1 MTFQR
6 ARSAEQREERRRT
19 ILDTALAMLDEMPVA
34 DVSLNELSRR
44 VGLAKSNVLRYFES
58 REAVLLELLDRA
70 LRDWLAEVAVELA
83 SGVDPDLP
91 ASERGARFAAVTAH
105 SLARRTVLCDLI
117 GAQAGVLEHNVSV
130 DVVVRFKRS
139 ALTGLDTMV
148 TLLRRAVP
156 EVGAEAGSV
165 CMLAMILTGG
175 LWTHCRPAPSALA
188 AYEVDPA
195 LAALHLDLAPALE
208 NGLAMLIAGAMAR
221 NPAPSAAENR

>member
-6 ARSAEQREERRRT
+6 ARSAAQREERRRT

-70 LRDWLAEVAVELA
+70 LRGWLAEVADELA
-83 SGVDPDLP
+83 AGVDPNLP
-91 ASERGARFAAVTAH
+91 ADERGARFAAVVAH

-130 DVVVRFKRS
+130 DVVVGFKRS
-139 ALTGLDTMV
+139 ALAGLGTMAE
-148 TLLRRAVP
+148 LIQRYVP
-156 EVGAEAGSV
+156 EVGDQAASV
-165 CMLAMILTGG
+165 CLFTVILTGG
-175 LWTHCRPAPSALA
+175 LWTHCRPSPSALA
-188 AYEVDPA
+188 AYQVDPA

-208 NGLAMLIAGAMAR
+208 SGLALLIAGAMKR
-221 NPAPSAAENR
+221 SG

>member
-58 REAVLLELLDRA
+58 REAVLLELLQGA
-70 LRDWLAEVAVELA
+70 LRDWLAEVADELA
-83 SGVDPDLP
+83 AGVDRDRP
-91 ASERGARFAAVTAH
+91 AGERGEAFAAVVAR

-130 DVVVRFKRS
+130 GVVVRFKQS
-139 ALTGLDTMV
+139 ALTSLESMAD
-148 TLLRRAVP
+148 LLRRYVP
-156 EVGAEAGSV
+156 EVGAEAASV
-165 CMLAMILTGG
+165 CLMAMIMTGG
-175 LWTHCRPAPSALA
+175 LWTHCRPSPSALA
-188 AYEVDPA
+188 AYEADPA
-195 LAALHLDLAPALE
+195 LAALHLELAPALQ
-208 NGLAMLIAGAMAR
+208 NGLAMLISGAMAR
-221 NPAPSAAENR
+221 TG

>member
-19 ILDTALAMLDEMPVA
+19 ILGTALAMLDEMPVA

-58 REAVLLELLDRA
+58 REAVLLELLDGA

-83 SGVDPDLP
+83 ADRRRDRP
-91 ASERGARFAAVTAH
+91 AGERFAAIVAH
-105 SLARRTVLCDLI
+105 SLARHTVLCDLI
-117 GAQAGVLEHNVSV
+117 GAQAGVLEHNVST
-130 DVVVRFKRS
+130 DAVVRFKRS
-139 ALTGLDTMV
+139 ALAGLDSMAE
-148 TLLRRAVP
+148 LLRRYVP
-156 EVGAEAGSV
+156 EVGEEAASV
-165 CMLAMILTGG
+165 CLLAMILTGG
-175 LWTHCRPAPSALA
+175 LWTHCRPSPSALA

-208 NGLAMLIAGAMAR
+208 NGLALLIAGAVKR
-221 NPAPSAAENR
+221 NHG

>member
-58 REAVLLELLDRA
+58 REAILLELLDGA
-70 LRDWLAEVAVELA
+70 LRDWLTEVSAELA
-83 SGVDPDLP
+83 AGVDRDRP
-91 ASERGARFAAVTAH
+91 ASARGDAFAAVVAQ

-130 DVVVRFKRS
+130 DVVVRFKQS
-139 ALTGLDTMV
+139 ALAGLETLAE
-148 TLLRRAVP
+148 LLRGYVP
-156 EVGAEAGSV
+156 EVGAEASSV
-165 CMLAMILTGG
+165 CLMAMILTGG
-175 LWTHCRPAPSALA
+175 LWTHCRPSPSALA

-195 LAALHLDLAPALE
+195 LAGLHLELAPALQQ
-208 NGLAMLIAGAMAR
+208 GLAMLIAGAMSR
-221 NPAPSAAENR
+221 NG

>member
-70 LRDWLAEVAVELA
+70 LRDWLAEVAGELA
-83 SGVDPDLP
+83 EGVDRELP
-91 ASERGARFAAVTAH
+91 AGERGERFSAVVAH

-117 GAQAGVLEHNVSV
+117 GAQAGVLERNVSTGA
-130 DVVVRFKRS
+130 VVRFKRS
-139 ALTGLDTMV
+139 ALAGLDAMAE
-148 TLLRRAVP
+148 LMRGYVP
-156 EVGAEAGSV
+156 EVGDQAGPI

-175 LWTHCRPAPSALA
+175 LWTHCRPSPSALA
-188 AYEVDPA
+188 AYEADPA
-195 LAALHLDLAPALE
+195 LRALHLDLAPALAH
-208 NGLAMLIAGAMAR
+208 GLTLLIAGAMAT
-221 NPAPSAAENR
+221 A

>member
-70 LRDWLAEVAVELA
+70 LRDWLAEVVDELA
-83 SGVDPDLP
+83 EGVDREL
-91 ASERGARFAAVTAH
+91 SVGERGERFSSVVAH

-117 GAQAGVLEHNVSV
+117 GAQAGVLEHNVST
-130 DVVVRFKRS
+130 DAVVRFKRS
-139 ALTGLDTMV
+139 ALAGLDAMAE
-148 TLLRRAVP
+148 LMCRYVP
-156 EVGAEAGSV
+156 EVGDRAGSI

-175 LWTHCRPAPSALA
+175 LWTHCRPSPSALA
-188 AYEVDPA
+188 AYEADPA
-195 LAALHLDLAPALE
+195 LRALHLDLAPALAH
-208 NGLAMLIAGAMAR
+208 GLTLLISGAV
-221 NPAPSAAENR
+221 AAA

>member
-19 ILDTALAMLDEMPVA
+19 ILDTALGMLDEMPVA
-34 DVSLNELSRR
+34 DVTLNELSRR

-70 LRDWLAEVAVELA
+70 LGSWLAEVAEELVD
-83 SGVDPDLP
+83 GVDLSLS
-91 ASERGARFAAVTAH
+91 ARERGDRFAAVVAR
-105 SLARRTVLCDLI
+105 SLAGHAVLCDLI

-139 ALTGLDTMV
+139 ALAGLDEMV
-148 TLLRRAVP
+148 TLVHRYVP
-156 EVGAEAGSV
+156 ETGDEAKSV
-165 CMLAMILTGG
+165 CFLAMVLTGG
-175 LWTHCRPAPSALA
+175 LWTQCRPSASMLA

-195 LAALHLDLAPALE
+195 LAEFRVDLAPALE
-208 NGLAMLIAGAMAR
+208 HGLATLIAGAVAR
-221 NPAPSAAENR
+221 SS

>member
-70 LRDWLAEVAVELA
+70 LRSWLAEVSGELA
-83 SGVDPDLP
+83 DGVEPDLP
-91 ASERGARFAAVTAH
+91 AHERAEKFAAVVAH

-130 DVVVRFKRS
+130 DAVVSFKRS
-139 ALTGLDTMV
+139 ALAGLESMADLV
-148 TLLRRAVP
+148 RRHVP
-156 EVGAEAGSV
+156 EVGAEAASV
-165 CMLAMILTGG
+165 CLLAMILTGG
-175 LWTHCRPAPSALA
+175 LWTHCRPSPSALA
-188 AYEVDPA
+188 AYRADPA

-208 NGLAMLIAGAMAR
+208 HSLALLIAGAMAR
-221 NPAPSAAENR
+221 TALTP